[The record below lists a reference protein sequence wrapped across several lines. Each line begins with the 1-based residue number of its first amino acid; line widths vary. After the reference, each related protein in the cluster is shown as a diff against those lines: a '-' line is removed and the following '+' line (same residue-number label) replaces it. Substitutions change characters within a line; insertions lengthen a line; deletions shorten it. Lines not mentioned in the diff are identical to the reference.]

1 MLTATIAA
9 AGTLL
14 ATCAMPSGDL
24 KQPETWGQY
33 FLDKFEVERAEAMTI
48 EPADRAP
55 LAHPRTVLLITGV
68 TIPAEWFDPVK
79 ARLERDGFRTVVY
92 EPPRLLSG
100 DLFWNAEEL
109 GRVID
114 GIRAETGE
122 ERIDI
127 LAECTGGLISR
138 HYIQALGGNAHVRR
152 LVTFI
157 SPQHGLPKAGEAQLF
172 VPWDAVNDLTP
183 GSEWLETVNRAPM
196 APDVPMTSIYTCTDE
211 YIQPYDTAI
220 VPGAKNIGLGCDGT
234 FVGHFQFFYDREI
247 YKVMRDELLLPAPTD
262 VDPPTPTDP
271 ATPEDPTIDEPT
283 DDEMGGGCSST
294 GSSAG
299 LLVIGLAVAL
309 VRRRRRHQI

>member
-14 ATCAMPSGDL
+14 ATCAMPSGDI

-33 FLDKFEVERAEAMTI
+33 FLDKFEAERAEAMTI

-55 LAHPRTVLLITGV
+55 LTHPRTVLLITGV
-68 TIPAEWFDPVK
+68 TIPAAWFDPVK

-114 GIRAETGE
+114 DIRAETGE

-138 HYIQALGGNAHVRR
+138 HYIQALGGNEHVRR

-157 SPQHGLPKAGEAQLF
+157 SPQHGLPKAAEAQLF
-172 VPWDAVNDLTP
+172 VAWDAVQDLTP
-183 GSEWLETVNRAPM
+183 GSEWLETVNGAPM

-211 YIQPYDTAI
+211 YIQPYRTSI
-220 VPGAKNIGLGCDGT
+220 IPGATNIGLGCDGE
-234 FVGHFQFFYDREI
+234 FVGHFQFFYDAEI
-247 YKVMRDELLLPAPTD
+247 YLVMHDALVQPVAGDPTTT
-262 VDPPTPTDP
+262 PPTEEVDVS
-271 ATPEDPTIDEPT
+271 
-283 DDEMGGGCSST
+283 GGCAAGGHAS
-294 GSSAG
+294 GGAG
-299 LLVIGLAVAL
+299 LLVLGAAL
-309 VRRRRRHQI
+309 VGRRRRRAAPRA